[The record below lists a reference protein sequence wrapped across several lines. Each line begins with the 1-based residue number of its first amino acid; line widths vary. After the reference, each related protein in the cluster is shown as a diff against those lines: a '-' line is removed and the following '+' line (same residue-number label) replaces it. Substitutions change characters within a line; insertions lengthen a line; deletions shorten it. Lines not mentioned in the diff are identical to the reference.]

1 MYLKEGYHPQVFKN
15 ATLYALPKPGKRSRS
30 LSRFY
35 RLIVLLSCLGKA
47 LERIVA
53 RRLAYIALKCKLFNL
68 LHFGATPRRSA
79 VDAVATLTHDIEKAF
94 RDKKIMTA
102 LTFDIKGAF
111 DRVMEVDLSKDYR
124 NKAFL

>member
-1 MYLKEGYHPQVFKN
+1 MSVSNVFKRR
-15 ATLYALPKPGKRSRS
+15 LPPPS
-30 LSRFY
+30 LQKCH
-35 RLIVLLSCLGKA
+35 LICTSKTWKAFPLAFSVLSAHSTIILSWQSVRAYSGKA

-68 LHFGATPRRSA
+68 LHFGATPRRLA

-94 RDKKIMTA
+94 RDKKIMTV

-111 DRVMEVDLSKDYR
+111 DRVMEG
-124 NKAFL
+124 